1 MTDKELC
8 KWLREHSSGI
18 YRTSELGAD
27 RIEELLG
34 QIAGIEKIVLEVCG
48 KYKGTCKLHGRE
60 FEVLMGSF
68 FPNVAREVAERLSGE
83 A

>member
-1 MTDKELC
+1 MTDPK
-8 KWLREHSSGI
+8 K
-18 YRTSELGAD
+18 
-27 RIEELLG
+27 
-34 QIAGIEKIVLEVCG
+34 IEKIVLEVCS
-48 KYKGTCKLHGRE
+48 KYKGTCELHGRE

>member
-34 QIAGIEKIVLEVCG
+34 QIAGIEKIVLEVLLN
-48 KYKGTCKLHGRE
+48 YDNLDPYFSTLAIQD
-60 FEVLMGSF
+60 
-68 FPNVAREVAERLSGE
+68 FPNVAREVAERLKK
-83 A
+83 